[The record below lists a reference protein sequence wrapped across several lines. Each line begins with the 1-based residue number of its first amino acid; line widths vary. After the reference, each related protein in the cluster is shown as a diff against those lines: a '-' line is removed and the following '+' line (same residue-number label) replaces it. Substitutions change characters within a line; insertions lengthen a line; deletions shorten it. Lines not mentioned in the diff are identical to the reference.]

1 MSKTFI
7 QTDSDTH
14 LIVLIVALFTK
25 VGNTRYIYIYIYIY
39 ISKYKIQKYMKHNK
53 NVDVFFIIT
62 CFSITFSFFL

>member
-25 VGNTRYIYIYIYIY
+25 VGNTRYIYIYIYVTVGTVTVKW
-39 ISKYKIQKYMKHNK
+39 S
-53 NVDVFFIIT
+53 
-62 CFSITFSFFL
+62 LEAL